1 MSTETT
7 NKKIKIDNGTTFG
20 KTYTDKAIDAKL
32 PTDLIAS
39 ANKLS
44 LGVGNSVL
52 GNGVNLVAE
61 KSTDPSFPKEI
72 YVGLC
77 TDEDVWIQDLAIIRQ
92 KYEIK
97 DDKANYID
105 EILQVLVYADDKS
118 EDYTNIF
125 EIKEVHQTSL

>member
-1 MSTETT
+1 M
-7 NKKIKIDNGTTFG
+7 KIPI
-20 KTYTDKAIDAKL
+20 
-32 PTDLIAS
+32 
-39 ANKLS
+39 
-44 LGVGNSVL
+44 

-77 TDEDVWIQDLAIIRQ
+77 TDEDVWVQDLAIIRQ
-92 KYEIK
+92 KYEIR
-97 DDKANYID
+97 DDEVKYID
-105 EILQVLVYADDKS
+105 EILQVLVYADDES

>member
-1 MSTETT
+1 MFNTQLTKGRVIT
-7 NKKIKIDNGTTFG
+7 MKIPI
-20 KTYTDKAIDAKL
+20 
-32 PTDLIAS
+32 
-39 ANKLS
+39 
-44 LGVGNSVL
+44 

-61 KSTDPSFPKEI
+61 KSTDSLFPKEI

-77 TDEDVWIQDLAIIRQ
+77 TDEDVWIQNLAIIRQ

-97 DDKANYID
+97 DNEVNYID

-118 EDYTNIF
+118 EDYTNVF

>member
-1 MSTETT
+1 M
-7 NKKIKIDNGTTFG
+7 KIQI
-20 KTYTDKAIDAKL
+20 
-32 PTDLIAS
+32 
-39 ANKLS
+39 
-44 LGVGNSVL
+44 

-92 KYEIK
+92 KYEIR
-97 DDKANYID
+97 DDEVNYID
-105 EILQVLVYADDKS
+105 EIFQVLVYADDES

>member
-1 MSTETT
+1 M
-7 NKKIKIDNGTTFG
+7 KIPI
-20 KTYTDKAIDAKL
+20 
-32 PTDLIAS
+32 
-39 ANKLS
+39 
-44 LGVGNSVL
+44 

-77 TDEDVWIQDLAIIRQ
+77 TDEDVWVQNLAIIRQ

-97 DDKANYID
+97 DNEVNYID
-105 EILQVLVYADDKS
+105 EIFQVLVYADDES

>member
-1 MSTETT
+1 MNFIFNTQFVKGQVITM
-7 NKKIKIDNGTTFG
+7 KIPI
-20 KTYTDKAIDAKL
+20 
-32 PTDLIAS
+32 
-39 ANKLS
+39 
-44 LGVGNSVL
+44 
-52 GNGVNLVAE
+52 GNGINLVAE

-118 EDYTNIF
+118 EDYTDIF

>member
-1 MSTETT
+1 M
-7 NKKIKIDNGTTFG
+7 KIPI
-20 KTYTDKAIDAKL
+20 
-32 PTDLIAS
+32 
-39 ANKLS
+39 
-44 LGVGNSVL
+44 

-77 TDEDVWIQDLAIIRQ
+77 TDEDVWVQDLAIIRQ
-92 KYEIK
+92 KYEIR
-97 DDKANYID
+97 DDEINYID
-105 EILQVLVYADDKS
+105 EIFQVLVYADDES

>member
-1 MSTETT
+1 MM
-7 NKKIKIDNGTTFG
+7 KIQI
-20 KTYTDKAIDAKL
+20 
-32 PTDLIAS
+32 
-39 ANKLS
+39 
-44 LGVGNSVL
+44 

-92 KYEIK
+92 KYEIR
-97 DDKANYID
+97 DDEVNYID
-105 EILQVLVYADDKS
+105 EIFQVLVYADDES